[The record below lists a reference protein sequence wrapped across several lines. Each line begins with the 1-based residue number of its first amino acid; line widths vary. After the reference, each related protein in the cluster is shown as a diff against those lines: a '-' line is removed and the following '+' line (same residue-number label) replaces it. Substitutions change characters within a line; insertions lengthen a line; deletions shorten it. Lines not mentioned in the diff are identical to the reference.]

1 MTEKP
6 KDAPTVNELMR
17 LVKKA
22 IDAHE
27 PLHFG
32 EWPANAFEK
41 RDAKKAMEKV
51 KEYAMRFNAM
61 SGAEIEKGE
70 PHDPA

>member
-22 IDAHE
+22 IDAHA

-51 KEYAMRFNAM
+51 KEYAMRFNA
-61 SGAEIEKGE
+61 IY
-70 PHDPA
+70 PANTAK